1 MNTPFDSLLKMSSI
15 FLEAGIM
22 AVHTGARTLQD
33 GFETLA
39 GPQSNRWQ
47 KDPPLNGP
55 SNVDSALAEFA
66 NHLVRIGRRTRPEGA
81 DIVKAVGEALQSAR
95 RSFSYLDPFDPRIL
109 TLPFT
114 LPLSAA
120 GLMSELALRGMMGY
134 SVMGPRK
141 LTAFLGDIVELY
153 CEVGVFV
160 SLKYKQLIDFHQERL
175 RRDPD
180 DFETRAELGRVF
192 VKCGLYDQAVRE
204 LSVAARNPST
214 RARAMHESAVAH
226 YRAGRFEQAVEDSV
240 GAMAADPSNERARAW
255 LWLSSRSLGGY
266 PESVPAEYQMEM
278 KVGYEPATV
287 RFEDIAEKLGLDKT
301 SAGRGT
307 AVFDYNNDGLL
318 DILFTAAHGGC
329 SLYRNNGDGTFTDVS
344 INSGLDECVNGFV
357 VTAGDY
363 DNDGFIDLYIT
374 RMGFYV
380 GNSVL
385 YHNNGDG
392 TFTDVTEK
400 AGVQSWGPGFTA
412 SWVDYDC
419 DGYLDLFVANNLG
432 GLFDRRIPNRLFHNN
447 GDGTFTEVTEAAGL
461 HTIFPTFGSSW
472 GDYNNDGYPDLFLSA
487 SLGRPQLFR
496 NNGDGTFTEV
506 GVEAGLTDFAVGTTC
521 FFCDYDNDGWLDIVQ
536 FTWSDHEDVI
546 HTMRTG
552 HGPSDGS
559 PMRVYHNNRDGTFSM
574 RSGEL
579 GIDGCWGTMTGN
591 CGDINNDGNLEFLLG
606 NGSPRM
612 DRLEPLI
619 LLESDGTKYR
629 NVSFSSGLPFAG
641 KSHGTNCADLFGDGR
656 LSVIIAAGGA
666 YPGDLLT
673 ASVYCPDKLPGNYL
687 NVRLAGVKSNR
698 DAIGARITL
707 SSGESRQMRE
717 VGGGTNFG
725 CLPLEQHFGLG
736 KLTAIDALEIRW
748 PSGLRQR
755 VDNPPLNST
764 IRITEGQPAWE
775 DVYDVIRKRTESGSY
790 LYGERQRA
798 ASHR

>member
-1 MNTPFDSLLKMSSI
+1 
-15 FLEAGIM
+15 
-22 AVHTGARTLQD
+22 
-33 GFETLA
+33 
-39 GPQSNRWQ
+39 
-47 KDPPLNGP
+47 
-55 SNVDSALAEFA
+55 
-66 NHLVRIGRRTRPEGA
+66 
-81 DIVKAVGEALQSAR
+81 
-95 RSFSYLDPFDPRIL
+95 
-109 TLPFT
+109 
-114 LPLSAA
+114 
-120 GLMSELALRGMMGY
+120 MGY

-141 LTAFLGDIVELY
+141 LTVFLGDIVELY

-180 DFETRAELGRVF
+180 DFETRAELGRVYI
-192 VKCGLYDQAVRE
+192 KCGLYDQAVRE
-204 LSVAARNPST
+204 LSVAGRNPST

-226 YRAGRFEQAVEDSV
+226 YRAGRFERAVEDSV
-240 GAMAADPSNERARAW
+240 SAMAADPSNERSRAW
-255 LWLSSRSLGGY
+255 LWLASRSLGGY

-344 INSGLDECVNGFV
+344 INSGLDACVNGFV

-363 DNDGFIDLYIT
+363 DNDGFVDLYVT
-374 RMGFYV
+374 RLGFYA

-392 TFTDVTEK
+392 TFTDVTEQ

-447 GDGTFTEVTEAAGL
+447 GDGTFTDVTEAAGL

-506 GVEAGLTDFAVGTTC
+506 GVEAGMTDFVVGTTC

-546 HTMRTG
+546 HTMKTG
-552 HGPSDGS
+552 HGPADGS

-591 CGDINNDGNLEFLLG
+591 CGDLNNDGNLEFLLG

-612 DRLEPLI
+612 DRL
-619 LLESDGTKYR
+619 
-629 NVSFSSGLPFAG
+629 
-641 KSHGTNCADLFGDGR
+641 
-656 LSVIIAAGGA
+656 
-666 YPGDLLT
+666 
-673 ASVYCPDKLPGNYL
+673 
-687 NVRLAGVKSNR
+687 
-698 DAIGARITL
+698 
-707 SSGESRQMRE
+707 
-717 VGGGTNFG
+717 
-725 CLPLEQHFGLG
+725 
-736 KLTAIDALEIRW
+736 
-748 PSGLRQR
+748 
-755 VDNPPLNST
+755 
-764 IRITEGQPAWE
+764 
-775 DVYDVIRKRTESGSY
+775 
-790 LYGERQRA
+790 
-798 ASHR
+798 

>member
-1 MNTPFDSLLKMSSI
+1 
-15 FLEAGIM
+15 
-22 AVHTGARTLQD
+22 
-33 GFETLA
+33 
-39 GPQSNRWQ
+39 
-47 KDPPLNGP
+47 
-55 SNVDSALAEFA
+55 
-66 NHLVRIGRRTRPEGA
+66 
-81 DIVKAVGEALQSAR
+81 
-95 RSFSYLDPFDPRIL
+95 
-109 TLPFT
+109 
-114 LPLSAA
+114 
-120 GLMSELALRGMMGY
+120 
-134 SVMGPRK
+134 
-141 LTAFLGDIVELY
+141 
-153 CEVGVFV
+153 
-160 SLKYKQLIDFHQERL
+160 
-175 RRDPD
+175 
-180 DFETRAELGRVF
+180 
-192 VKCGLYDQAVRE
+192 
-204 LSVAARNPST
+204 
-214 RARAMHESAVAH
+214 
-226 YRAGRFEQAVEDSV
+226 
-240 GAMAADPSNERARAW
+240 MAADPSNERSRAW
-255 LWLSSRSLGGY
+255 LWLASRSLGGY

-344 INSGLDECVNGFV
+344 INSGLDACVNGFV

-363 DNDGFIDLYIT
+363 DNDGFVDLYVT
-374 RMGFYV
+374 RLGFYA

-392 TFTDVTEK
+392 TFTDVTEQ

-447 GDGTFTEVTEAAGL
+447 GDGTFTDLTEAAGL

-506 GVEAGLTDFAVGTTC
+506 GVEAGLTEFVVGTTC

-546 HTMRTG
+546 HTMKTG
-552 HGPSDGS
+552 HGPADGS

-591 CGDINNDGNLEFLLG
+591 CGDLNNDGNLEFLLG

-629 NVSFSSGLPFAG
+629 NVSFSAGLPFAG

-673 ASVYCPDKLPGNYL
+673 SSVYCPDKLPGNYL

-707 SSGESRQMRE
+707 IRGESRQMRE

-725 CLPLEQHFGLG
+725 CLPFEQHFGLG
-736 KLTAIDALEIRW
+736 KLTGIDALEIRW

-764 IRITEGQPAWE
+764 IRITEGRPAWD
-775 DVYDVIRKRTESGSY
+775 DVYAAIRKSS
-790 LYGERQRA
+790 
-798 ASHR
+798 

>member
-1 MNTPFDSLLKMSSI
+1 MSFPFDSLMKMSTS

-22 AVHTGARTLQD
+22 AVHAGARTLQD
-33 GFETLA
+33 GIETFA
-39 GPQSNRWQ
+39 GPKSNDWQ
-47 KDPPLNGP
+47 KKPPVNGP
-55 SNVDSALAEFA
+55 PNVDSAIAHFA
-66 NHLVRIGRRTRPEGA
+66 NHLVQIGRRTRPEGA
-81 DIVKAVGEALQSAR
+81 EIVKAIGEALQSAR
-95 RSFSYLDPFDPRIL
+95 RSFSYLDARDPRIL
-109 TLPFT
+109 TLPLT
-114 LPLSAA
+114 LPLSAT
-120 GLMSELALRGMMGY
+120 GILSELMLRGVMGY
-134 SVMGPRK
+134 SVLGPRR
-141 LTAFLGDIVELY
+141 LSAFMGDIVELY

-160 SLKYKQLIDFHQERL
+160 SLQYKQLIDRHQERL
-175 RRDPD
+175 RREPNDYG
-180 DFETRAELGRVF
+180 TRVELGRVY

-204 LSVAARNPST
+204 LSIAAREPST
-214 RARAMHESAVAH
+214 RAVAMHESAVAH
-226 YRAGRFEQAVEDSV
+226 YRAGRFEQAVDAGV
-240 GAMAADPSNERARAW
+240 AAMAANPENERTRSW

-266 PESVPAEYQMEM
+266 PDSVPAQYQMEM
-278 KVGYEPATV
+278 KVGYAPASV
-287 RFEDIAEKLGLDKT
+287 RFEDIADKIGLDKT

-307 AVFDYNNDGLL
+307 AIFDYNNDGLL
-318 DILFTAAHGGC
+318 DIVFTAAHGGC

-344 INSGLDECVNGFV
+344 VSSGLDQCVNGFI

-363 DNDGFIDLYIT
+363 DNDGFVDLFVT

-380 GNSVL
+380 GECVL

-392 TFTDVTEK
+392 TFTDVTAE

-461 HTIFPTFGSSW
+461 HTIFPTFGSAW

-506 GVEAGLTDFAVGTTC
+506 GIEAGLTDFVVGSTC
-521 FFCDYDNDGWLDIVQ
+521 FWCDYDNDGWLDIVQ
-536 FTWSDHEDVI
+536 FAWSDHEDVVY
-546 HTMRTG
+546 TMRNG
-552 HGPSDGS
+552 HGPKDGS
-559 PMRVYHNNRDGTFSM
+559 PMRVYHNNRDGTFSL
-574 RSGEL
+574 RSREL
-579 GIDGCWGTMTGN
+579 GIDGCWGTMSGN
-591 CGDINNDGNLEFLLG
+591 FADFNNDGNLDFMLG

-612 DRLEPLI
+612 DRLEPFI
-619 LLESDGTKYR
+619 LLESDGQKYD
-629 NVSFSSGLPFAG
+629 NVTFSSGLPFAG

-656 LSVIIAAGGA
+656 MSIIIAAGGA

-673 ASVYCPDKLPGNYL
+673 ASVYCPKERTGNYL
-687 NVRLAGVKSNR
+687 NVRLVGVKSNR

-707 SSGESRQMRE
+707 ISGETQQMRE

-725 CLPLEQHFGLG
+725 CLPFEQHFGLG
-736 KLTAIDALEIRW
+736 KQTQVGALEIRW

-755 VDNPPLNST
+755 VENPPVNHT

-775 DVYDVIRKRTESGSY
+775 DVYVRVKG
-790 LYGERQRA
+790 
-798 ASHR
+798 

>member
-1 MNTPFDSLLKMSSI
+1 MNTPFDSLLKMSSS

-22 AVHTGARTLQD
+22 AVHAGARTLQD

-39 GPQSNRWQ
+39 GPQSDRWQ
-47 KDPPLNGP
+47 KDPPVNGP
-55 SNVDSALAEFA
+55 TNVDAALAEFG
-66 NHLVRIGRRTRPEGA
+66 NHLVRIGRRTRPEGP
-81 DIVKAVGEALQSAR
+81 DIVKAFGEALQSAL
-95 RSFSYLDPFDPRIL
+95 RSFSYLGPLDPRIL

-120 GLMSELALRGMMGY
+120 GIMSELALRGMMGY

-141 LTAFLGDIVELY
+141 LTVFLGDIVELY

-180 DFETRAELGRVF
+180 DFETRAELGRVYI
-192 VKCGLYDQAVRE
+192 KCGLYDQAVRE
-204 LSVAARNPST
+204 LSVAGRNPST

-226 YRAGRFEQAVEDSV
+226 YRAGRFERAVEDSV
-240 GAMAADPSNERARAW
+240 SAMAADPSNERSRAW
-255 LWLSSRSLGGY
+255 LWLASRSLGGY

-344 INSGLDECVNGFV
+344 INSGLDACVNGFV

-363 DNDGFIDLYIT
+363 DNDGFVDLYVT
-374 RMGFYV
+374 RLGFYA

-392 TFTDVTEK
+392 TFTDVTEQ

-447 GDGTFTEVTEAAGL
+447 GDGTFTDVTEAAGL

-506 GVEAGLTDFAVGTTC
+506 GVEAGMTDFVVGTTC

-546 HTMRTG
+546 HTMKTG
-552 HGPSDGS
+552 HGPADGS

-591 CGDINNDGNLEFLLG
+591 CGDLNNDGNLEFLLG

-629 NVSFSSGLPFAG
+629 NVSFSAGLPFAG

-673 ASVYCPDKLPGNYL
+673 SSVYCPDKLPGNYL

-707 SSGESRQMRE
+707 IRGESRQMRE

-725 CLPLEQHFGLG
+725 CLPFEQHFGLG
-736 KLTAIDALEIRW
+736 KLTGIDALEIRW

-764 IRITEGQPAWE
+764 IRITEGRPAWD
-775 DVYDVIRKRTESGSY
+775 DVYAAIRKSS
-790 LYGERQRA
+790 
-798 ASHR
+798 